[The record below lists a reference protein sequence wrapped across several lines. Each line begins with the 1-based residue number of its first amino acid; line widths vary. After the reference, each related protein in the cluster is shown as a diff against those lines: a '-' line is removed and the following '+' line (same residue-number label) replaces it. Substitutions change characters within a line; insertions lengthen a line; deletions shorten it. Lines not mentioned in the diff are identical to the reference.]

1 MKQTRTRGRR
11 GTASSGAL
19 PTTTTIAG
27 LGHHAMSQEYGLIHG
42 TSSQYSSAPKWKRSE
57 GQAINWDMHTGVAMV
72 QVMTWVV

>member
-1 MKQTRTRGRR
+1 
-11 GTASSGAL
+11 
-19 PTTTTIAG
+19 
-27 LGHHAMSQEYGLIHG
+27 MSQEYGLIHG